1 MQTQLIA
8 ALDQACNGTHLDKIP
23 NHNDDGLFE
32 IAYRIPNPTDRNALL
47 KHAERLQAALT
58 ALEKKG
64 DSK

>member
-8 ALDQACNGTHLDKIP
+8 ALDQACNGTHLDTIP
-23 NHNDDGLFE
+23 NHNDDSLFE
-32 IAYRIPNPTDRNALL
+32 IAYRITNPADRKALL

-64 DSK
+64 GAE